1 MKWSE
6 AFQAMKDGKHI
17 RHKGWR
23 DGISWYM
30 NGENIICQAP
40 YISPDIFQHYPVGE
54 KDVRWAKVAKWELA

>member
-30 NGENIICQAP
+30 NGEDIFCQSP
-40 YISPDIFQHYPVGE
+40 YIAPDIYQHYPVG
-54 KDVRWAKVAKWELA
+54 KQDVRWAKVAKWELV